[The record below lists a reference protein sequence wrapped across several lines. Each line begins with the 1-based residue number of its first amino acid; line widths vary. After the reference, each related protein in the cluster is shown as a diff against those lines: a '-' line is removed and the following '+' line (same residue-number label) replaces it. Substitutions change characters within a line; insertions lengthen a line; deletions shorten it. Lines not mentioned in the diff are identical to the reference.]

1 MAIIKLMH
9 IKEAKAGSKSAPLKR
24 SLEYI
29 FDEKHGQA
37 KTEGGMWVGGNAGR
51 TAGEAYQTMMDT
63 KAVFGK
69 ETGRQGYHYVISFVK
84 GEITPEKAFSLVQ
97 EFCDEYLKD
106 NYDHVFTLHTD
117 RDHLHA
123 HLVFNSVGYDGYKYR
138 YEKNDWEKYIQP
150 VMNRICRAAGISEIS
165 LDDLEEKRKQKGY
178 MREPP
183 LDRKLNWNVII
194 REDFDH
200 VIEQSESYDEFIANL
215 RKIGYQIG
223 RSGYSQKHGCNYI
236 SVKMEG
242 MERFKRSYVLGRDY
256 TPEMI
261 AYRIQNRDYVTQV
274 RTTVLSHP
282 VYQPIAPQLIRMY
295 PVYHVRIQRKYLLR
309 IGCAYRTFCR
319 WQRPFPQAWKYKK
332 DLIDLQKLIDRYNY
346 LHQNRILS
354 SEDLETHKAGLEERK
369 RILEMERQKV
379 KRKKSAYEAE
389 GMTDEMGEA
398 EAEIQK
404 YDQAVRQAN
413 RDLRMVKEI
422 EQEAGIDMPVKDL
435 QEQKTENRKQ
445 KKEQK
450 QYGAGNGRLF

>member
-9 IKEAKAGSKSAPLKR
+9 IKEAKTGLKSAPLKR

-29 FDEKHGQA
+29 FDEKHDQA
-37 KTEGGMWVGGNAGR
+37 KTDGGMWVGGNAGR

-63 KAVFGK
+63 KAVYGK
-69 ETGRQGYHYVISFVK
+69 EAGRQGYHFVISFVK
-84 GEITPEKAFSLVQ
+84 GEITPEKAFSMVQ

-138 YEKNDWEKYIQP
+138 YEKNDWEKYMQP
-150 VMNRICRAAGISEIS
+150 VMNRICRVAGISEIS
-165 LDDLEEKRKQKGY
+165 LDDLEEKRKQRGY

-200 VIEQSESYDEFIANL
+200 LIEQSDSYESFIENL
-215 RKIGYQIG
+215 KQIGYEIG

-236 SVKMEG
+236 SVKTKS
-242 MERFKRSYVLGRDY
+242 MERFKRSYVLGQDY

-261 AYRIQNRDYVTQV
+261 EYRIRNRDYVAQV
-274 RTTVLSHP
+274 RTTALSHP
-282 VYQPIAPQLIRMY
+282 VYRPIAPQLMKMY
-295 PVYHVRIQRKYLLR
+295 PVYHIRIQRNYLLR

-332 DLIDLQKLIDRYNY
+332 DLIDLQKLIDHYNY

-354 SEDLETHKAGLEERK
+354 SEELEKHKARLEDQK
-369 RILEMERQKV
+369 RILEMERRKV
-379 KRKKSAYEAE
+379 KRKKSVSEVEGTADKRRQAE
-389 GMTDEMGEA
+389 E
-398 EAEIQK
+398 EIQK
-404 YDQAVRQAN
+404 YDQAVRQVN
-413 RDLRMVKEI
+413 RDLRLVKEI
-422 EQEAGIDMPVKDL
+422 EQEAGTDVQVKDL
-435 QEQKTENRKQ
+435 LAQKAENRKQ
-445 KKEQK
+445 EMEQK